1 MTSFIHLEAVW
12 RFKQDQ
18 LEREILD
25 FILEWNSNHMCSC
38 CKNWK
43 IGDKPLEC
51 NHIEQKKIKKFGERN
66 IQQFKSIL
74 FLRSLSLKKQLHC

>member
-1 MTSFIHLEAVW
+1 MTSLIHLEAMW
-12 RFKQDQ
+12 RFKQNQ

-25 FILEWNSNHMCSC
+25 FILEWNSNHKCSC

-43 IGDKPLEC
+43 IEDKPLEC
-51 NHIEQKKIKKFGERN
+51 SHVEREKIKKFGERN
-66 IQQFKSIL
+66 IQQFKSII